1 MARPIDFHDC
11 ASGTNLESISMMN
24 AVLETERMLLR
35 AFTLDDVE
43 AMFVLG
49 SDPDIIRY
57 AGNTPFKTVDDARSA
72 LIAGTLRDYEIYG
85 YGRFACVLK
94 ESGKVIGFSGIKYLD
109 EIEEN
114 ELGYRFL
121 PQYWG
126 LGLAKEA
133 ARVVI
138 PFARE
143 KLKMSRLVSVIH
155 PDNAGSKNVVAKL
168 GFRYEKNT
176 HLSLVTDSHMEL
188 FSTAI

>member
-1 MARPIDFHDC
+1 
-11 ASGTNLESISMMN
+11 MMLN
-24 AVLETERMLLR
+24 DVLETERMMLR

-57 AGNTPFKTVDDARSA
+57 TGNTPYQSVAEARTY
-72 LIAGTLRDYEIYG
+72 LIEGPLRDYELYG

-94 ESGKVIGFSGIKYLD
+94 ESDKVIGFSGIKYLT
-109 EIEEN
+109 EIDEN

-133 ARVVI
+133 ARAVI
-138 PFARE
+138 PYARDR
-143 KLKMSRLVSVIH
+143 LTMSRLVSLIH
-155 PDNAGSKNVVAKL
+155 PGNVGSKNVVAKL
-168 GFRYEKNT
+168 GFLFEKDVCF
-176 HLSLVTDSHMEL
+176 SLVQDANMEL
-188 FSTAI
+188 FSVTI